1 MDFSTRMWN
10 RCLFLF
16 VCIFACGICSC
27 NALFPEAKQQTT
39 VQSPLKPIVSSRD
52 AIALEVYF
60 IDRRIGDLLIG
71 DSLWESLHSVS
82 SIDVTTR
89 NRLDSDGFR
98 IGMSASRPPRP
109 LQSLMNLSDE
119 NDPTRRAEVK
129 SYMVFS
135 DHQTLVACRDIES
148 GTQVQR
154 IPLEGESQS
163 FVVNDGFTLFKIQV
177 SRVEDGWAKLVVIP
191 EIQHGQN
198 SLKPT
203 ATDSSWTLSD
213 RRQSVTLFEDRFSAE
228 LNVGE
233 ILVLGMTKDG
243 QGKMASHFFHSDKSN
258 GLERLMMI
266 RIADI
271 RTVNPQRVEPETF

>member
-1 MDFSTRMWN
+1 M
-10 RCLFLF
+10 
-16 VCIFACGICSC
+16 
-27 NALFPEAKQQTT
+27 FPEAKQQTT

-243 QGKMASHFFHSDKSN
+243 
-258 GLERLMMI
+258 
-266 RIADI
+266 
-271 RTVNPQRVEPETF
+271 